1 MTQTELGAAPG
12 WGDKGTNRLA
22 QCETNY
28 RVPRKDLVT
37 EMAKIPKSNSSDDT
51 AIHTTMIP
59 IVGLLIRL
67 SVCGLIKDRNSLH
80 LALNFDLLKTHS

>member
-22 QCETNY
+22 QYETNY

-51 AIHTTMIP
+51 AIRCHDSDS
-59 IVGLLIRL
+59 LLIRL

-80 LALNFDLLKTHS
+80 LALNFGLLKTHS